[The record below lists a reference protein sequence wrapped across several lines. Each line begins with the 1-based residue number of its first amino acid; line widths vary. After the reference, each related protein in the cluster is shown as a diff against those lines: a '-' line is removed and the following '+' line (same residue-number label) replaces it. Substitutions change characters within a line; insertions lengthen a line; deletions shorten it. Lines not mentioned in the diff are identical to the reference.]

1 MAVVEARPRHLDTG
15 IETRA
20 DGEGEMQVKIVIVFT
35 SSTSSPT
42 DGENKL
48 ERFSNATFFWL
59 AYQNLSSVACAINV
73 LR

>member
-20 DGEGEMQVKIVIVFT
+20 DGEGEMQVKIVFA
-35 SSTSSPT
+35 SSPSSPT

-48 ERFSNATFFWL
+48 ERFSNATFFWI
-59 AYQNLSSVACAINV
+59 AY
-73 LR
+73 